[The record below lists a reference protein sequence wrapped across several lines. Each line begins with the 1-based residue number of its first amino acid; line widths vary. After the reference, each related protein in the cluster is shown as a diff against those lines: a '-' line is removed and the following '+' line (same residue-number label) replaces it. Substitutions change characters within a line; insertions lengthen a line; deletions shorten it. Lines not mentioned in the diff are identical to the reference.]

1 MISTPFHTS
10 FDSWNRPFMSSS
22 IHANPLFT
30 YNALEHPGSRVTA
43 NCDIP
48 QGIGLTYPN
57 TNRSDDSV
65 KVYIYL
71 ISIESAH
78 SIYLSLLL

>member
-1 MISTPFHTS
+1 MISTIFHTS

-48 QGIGLTYPN
+48 QGIGLKYPDI
-57 TNRSDDSV
+57 NRSDDS
-65 KVYIYL
+65 ID
-71 ISIESAH
+71 ISIDLFSSKSSH